1 MKSGAWAQ
9 ASAHPRACGE
19 NNALAMQELGFTGS
33 SPRVRGKQER
43 RSRSRLGA
51 RLIPARA
58 GKTFLFSQ
66 LHQYGTAHPRACGEN
81 LSPVPAGWAQDG
93 SSPRVRGKRTEDLG
107 GDHRGGLIPARAGK
121 TPSWEPPHPSRWA
134 HPRACGENRAE
145 AAARYCEWGSSP
157 RVRGKLRQD
166 GERGVLNGLIPARA
180 GKTSK
185 GSPTLSKR
193 WAHPRAC
200 GENEQ
205 YLVLRALEEG
215 SSPRVRGKHRRVV
228 DRPARAG
235 LIPARAGKTGP
246 SSRTRLP
253 GPAHPR
259 ACGENWA
266 LFPAPVASSG
276 SSPRV
281 RGKPAVGGDS
291 TNAYRLIPAR
301 AGKTGSRSRACGLSP
316 AHPRACGENPPPARV
331 GDGRCGSSP
340 RVRGKPS
347 RSGGRSAPPGLI
359 PARAGKTAGQELR
372 CQGTWAHPR
381 ACGENASPSPSLES
395 GTGSSPRVRGKRPHG
410 VVHAARER
418 LIPARAGKTSRK

>member
-1 MKSGAWAQ
+1 M
-9 ASAHPRACGE
+9 
-19 NNALAMQELGFTGS
+19 GS
-33 SPRVRGKQER
+33 SPRVRGK
-43 RSRSRLGA
+43 
-51 RLIPARA
+51 
-58 GKTFLFSQ
+58 
-66 LHQYGTAHPRACGEN
+66 
-81 LSPVPAGWAQDG
+81 PAGRWG
-93 SSPRVRGKRTEDLG
+93 CRVGN
-107 GDHRGGLIPARAGK
+107 GLIPARAGK

-259 ACGENWA
+259 ACGENRIAVSSMWA
-266 LFPAPVASSG
+266 LAG

-281 RGKPAVGGDS
+281 RGKPA
-291 TNAYRLIPAR
+291 TR
-301 AGKTGSRSRACGLSP
+301 TCG
-316 AHPRACGENPPPARV
+316 
-331 GDGRCGSSP
+331 
-340 RVRGKPS
+340 
-347 RSGGRSAPPGLI
+347 
-359 PARAGKTAGQELR
+359 
-372 CQGTWAHPR
+372 
-381 ACGENASPSPSLES
+381 
-395 GTGSSPRVRGKRPHG
+395 
-410 VVHAARER
+410 
-418 LIPARAGKTSRK
+418 

>member
-1 MKSGAWAQ
+1 MNQSEVL
-9 ASAHPRACGE
+9 GE
-19 NNALAMQELGFTGS
+19 YPGS
-33 SPRVRGKQER
+33 SPRVRGKH
-43 RSRSRLGA
+43 GA
-51 RLIPARA
+51 VVVVLDAQRLIPARA
-58 GKTFLFSQ
+58 GKTAPAWR
-66 LHQYGTAHPRACGEN
+66 AHLR
-81 LSPVPAGWAQDG
+81 
-93 SSPRVRGKRTEDLG
+93 
-107 GDHRGGLIPARAGK
+107 
-121 TPSWEPPHPSRWA
+121 RWA

-301 AGKTGSRSRACGLSP
+301 AGKTRHPHVWVMAGA
-316 AHPRACGENPPPARV
+316 AHPRACGENHRV
-331 GDGRCGSSP
+331 PEVDQR
-340 RVRGKPS
+340 R
-347 RSGGRSAPPGLI
+347 L
-359 PARAGKTAGQELR
+359 
-372 CQGTWAHPR
+372 
-381 ACGENASPSPSLES
+381 
-395 GTGSSPRVRGKRPHG
+395 GSSPRVRGKRPPG
-410 VVHAARER
+410 GPCVPRAR
-418 LIPARAGKTSRK
+418 LIPARAGKTPPRTGPGCGSRAHPRACGENTSPGCRRARGAGSSPRVRGKPQPRARGVGAGRLIPARAGKTRKS